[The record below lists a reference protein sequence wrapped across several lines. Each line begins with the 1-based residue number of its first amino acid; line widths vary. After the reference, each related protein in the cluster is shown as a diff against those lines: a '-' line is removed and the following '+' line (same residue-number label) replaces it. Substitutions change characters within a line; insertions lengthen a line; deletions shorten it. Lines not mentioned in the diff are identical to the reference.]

1 MDVYNE
7 VTAQP
12 ILKDLNDWKFND
24 NGIEKNVFKISVRH
38 LVL

>member
-12 ILKDLNDWKFND
+12 ILKDLNDWKFN
-24 NGIEKNVFKISVRH
+24 NGIEKKFVFKISVRH

>member
-24 NGIEKNVFKISVRH
+24 NGKKSLFSKFQSGT
-38 LVL
+38 

>member
-12 ILKDLNDWKFND
+12 IKDLNDWKFND
-24 NGIEKNVFKISVRH
+24 NGIERSLFSKFQSGT
-38 LVL
+38 

>member
-24 NGIEKNVFKISVRH
+24 NGKFVFKISVRH

>member
-1 MDVYNE
+1 MYTE

-24 NGIEKNVFKISVRH
+24 NGIEKSLQKKFQSGT
-38 LVL
+38 

>member
-7 VTAQP
+7 VTAI

-24 NGIEKNVFKISVRH
+24 NGIEKSLFQKFQSGT
-38 LVL
+38 

>member
-12 ILKDLNDWKFND
+12 INLNDWKFND
-24 NGIEKNVFKISVRH
+24 NGIEKFVFKISVRH

>member
-24 NGIEKNVFKISVRH
+24 NGIVCFQKFQSGT
-38 LVL
+38 

>member
-1 MDVYNE
+1 MYTE

-24 NGIEKNVFKISVRH
+24 NGIEKSLF
-38 LVL
+38 